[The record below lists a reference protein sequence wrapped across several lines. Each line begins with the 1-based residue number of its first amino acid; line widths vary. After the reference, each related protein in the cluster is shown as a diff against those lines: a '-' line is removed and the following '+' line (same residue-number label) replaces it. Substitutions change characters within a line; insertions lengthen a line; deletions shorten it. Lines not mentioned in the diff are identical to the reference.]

1 MTVLYTMATPSNSSL
16 PYPVARAA
24 FVARLAPARLNIE
37 REVAGLIDAAGG
49 AGAMVTF
56 VGLVRPLSKSGDQV
70 EHLILDHH
78 PLLTQQSLDEI
89 MAAAAAKFAVIA
101 IRVTHRSG
109 TISAGEPIV
118 FVGVAAAHRR
128 EAFNAVDFLMDRL
141 KTDAV
146 FWKREEGPEGSRWI
160 EPTDAD
166 YAERERW

>member
-1 MTVLYTMATPSNSSL
+1 LD
-16 PYPVARAA
+16 
-24 FVARLAPARLNIE
+24 IE
-37 REVAGLIDAAGG
+37 REVGGLTDAAGD
-49 AGAMVTF
+49 AGAIVTF
-56 VGLVRPLSKSGDQV
+56 VGLVRPSSTSGDQV
-70 EHLILDHH
+70 DHLFLEHH

-89 MAAAAAKFAVIA
+89 VAAAAAKFAVTA

-118 FVGVAAAHRR
+118 FTGAASMHRR

-166 YAERERW
+166 YVAGERW

>member
-1 MTVLYTMATPSNSSL
+1 VLYTKAKPSNSSL
-16 PYPVARAA
+16 PCRGVRAA
-24 FVARLAPARLNIE
+24 FVARLAPARLDIE
-37 REVAGLIDAAGG
+37 VEMGCLIDAAGE
-49 AGAMVTF
+49 AGAIVTF
-56 VGLVRPLSKSGDQV
+56 VGVVRPFSKSGDQV
-70 EHLILDHH
+70 DHLILEHH
-78 PLLTQQSLDEI
+78 PSLTQQSLDEI
-89 MAAAAAKFAVIA
+89 MAAAVEKFAVTA

-118 FVGVAAAHRR
+118 FAAAASVHRR

-166 YAERERW
+166 YTAGERW

>member
-1 MTVLYTMATPSNSSL
+1 LD
-16 PYPVARAA
+16 
-24 FVARLAPARLNIE
+24 IE
-37 REVAGLIDAAGG
+37 QEVGGLTDAAAE
-49 AGAMVTF
+49 AGAIVTF
-56 VGLVRPLSKSGDQV
+56 VGLVRPSSTSGGSVD
-70 EHLILDHH
+70 HLILEHH

-89 MAAAAAKFAVIA
+89 IAAAVEKFAVTA

-109 TISAGEPIV
+109 TMSVGEPIV
-118 FVGVAAAHRR
+118 FAGAAAAHRR

-166 YAERERW
+166 HVAGERW